1 MWVFVVTCELIELYH
16 KYVVHDVSTQLLV
29 DDKDI
34 LQIFSM
40 QCQAVIWAVF
50 FILSA
55 CKILLAVICRCLIG
69 PLWHFIKTSG
79 DFIPIERCYK
89 CPIVQELVKMDQLAK
104 ETSLYTNACRH
115 KKKVYIFSRHYFWQL
130 FRISLHSLSIFSN
143 HK

>member
-29 DDKDI
+29 DEKDI

-55 CKILLAVICRCLIG
+55 CKILLAVICRCLIR
-69 PLWHFIKTSG
+69 PLWHFIKSSG
-79 DFIPIERCYK
+79 DYYFLFLLRDA
-89 CPIVQELVKMDQLAK
+89 V
-104 ETSLYTNACRH
+104 NAP
-115 KKKVYIFSRHYFWQL
+115 
-130 FRISLHSLSIFSN
+130 
-143 HK
+143 

>member
-69 PLWHFIKTSG
+69 PLWHFIKSSG
-79 DFIPIERCYK
+79 DYYFLFLLRDVI
-89 CPIVQELVKMDQLAK
+89 
-104 ETSLYTNACRH
+104 NA
-115 KKKVYIFSRHYFWQL
+115 
-130 FRISLHSLSIFSN
+130 LSPGTCEDGSIG
-143 HK
+143 